1 MFKLQLIYVI
11 DSLCGCHAYSKIM
24 RYNPLYTYTKLDRQ
38 DGNGLGRVYVD
49 TVGNKIP
56 SVTTIL
62 SKTKDMTHLNAWKK
76 RIGEDKAKQITE
88 ESAGLGTTM
97 HAHLEAYVLGQERP
111 GGNNYGR
118 LMAQRM
124 ADTIISEG
132 LCDVNEAWGV
142 EAHLHFENLWAGT
155 TDLVGT
161 YQGEPA
167 IMDFKTTIK
176 PKKKEWVEDYKLQL
190 AAYAMAHNA
199 IFETDIKTT
208 VVFMVSREC
217 EFQKFVWTG
226 DEFEQAKSEWAQRV
240 SDYYEKYV
248 F

>member
-1 MFKLQLIYVI
+1 MQ
-11 DSLCGCHAYSKIM
+11 
-24 RYNPLYTYTKLDRQ
+24 YNPLYEYKKLDRQ
-38 DGNGLGRVYVD
+38 DGGDQGRVYVD
-49 TVGNKIP
+49 TAGNKIP

-62 SKTKDMTHLNAWKK
+62 SKTKDNTHLIQWKK
-76 RIGEDKAKQITE
+76 RIGEDKAKRITE

-97 HAHLEAYVLGQERP
+97 HSHLEAYVLGQPRP

-118 LMAQRM
+118 LMAKRM

-132 LCDVNEAWGV
+132 FADVTEVWGV
-142 EAHLHFENLWAGT
+142 EAHLYFENLWAGT

-161 YQGEPA
+161 YQNKPA

-190 AAYAMAHNA
+190 AAYAMAHDS
-199 IFETDIKTT
+199 IFKTKIETT

-217 EFQKFVWTG
+217 EFQKFVWTS
-226 DEFEQAKSEWAQRV
+226 DELEQAKLEWSQRV
-240 SDYYEKYV
+240 STYYEKYV

>member
-1 MFKLQLIYVI
+1 ML
-11 DSLCGCHAYSKIM
+11 
-24 RYNPLYTYTKLDRQ
+24 YNPLFEYKKLDRQ
-38 DGNGLGRVYVD
+38 DGGAQGRVYVD
-49 TVGNKIP
+49 TLGNKIP

-62 SKTKDMTHLNAWKK
+62 SKTKDMAHLIAWKK

-97 HAHLEAYVLGQERP
+97 HAHLEAHILGQQRP

-132 LCDVNEAWGV
+132 LIDVDEAWGV
-142 EAHLHFENLWAGT
+142 EAHLKFENLWAGT
-155 TDLVGT
+155 TDLVGIF
-161 YQGEPA
+161 QGKPA

-190 AAYAMAHNA
+190 AAYAMAHDS
-199 IFETDIKTT
+199 IFGTNIDTT
-208 VVFMVSREC
+208 VVFMVSRDC
-217 EFQKFVWTG
+217 EFQRFVWSG
-226 DEFEQAKSEWAQRV
+226 IEFEQAKLEWAKRV
-240 SDYYEKYV
+240 SDYYEKHV
-248 F
+248 FS

>member
-1 MFKLQLIYVI
+1 MVKF
-11 DSLCGCHAYSKIM
+11 
-24 RYNPLYTYTKLDRQ
+24 NPIYTYKKLDRQ
-38 DGNGLGRVYVD
+38 DGGGQGRVYVD
-49 TVGNKIP
+49 DVGNKIP

-62 SKTKDMTHLNAWKK
+62 SKTKDMTHLIAWKK

-97 HAHLEAYVLGQERP
+97 HAHLEAYVLGEQRP

-124 ADTIISEG
+124 ADTVISEG
-132 LCDVNEAWGV
+132 LIDVDEVWGV
-142 EAHLHFENLWAGT
+142 ESHLYYENLWAGT
-155 TDLVGT
+155 TDLVGM
-161 YQGEPA
+161 YMGRPA

-176 PKKKEWVEDYKLQL
+176 PKKREWVEDYRLQL
-190 AAYAMAHNA
+190 AAYAMAHNN
-199 IFETDIKTT
+199 IHGTNINTT

-226 DEFEQAKSEWAQRV
+226 HEFEESTVLWSQKVA
-240 SDYYEKYV
+240 DYYERFV

>member
-1 MFKLQLIYVI
+1 MVKHNPIYE
-11 DSLCGCHAYSKIM
+11 Y
-24 RYNPLYTYTKLDRQ
+24 RQLDRQ
-38 DGNGLGRVYVD
+38 DGGSQGRVYVD
-49 TVGNKIP
+49 AAGNKIP

-62 SKTKDMTHLNAWKK
+62 SKTKDMKHLIAWKK

-118 LMAQRM
+118 LMAKRM
-124 ADTIISEG
+124 ADTIIAEG
-132 LCDVNEAWGV
+132 LIDVDEVWGT
-142 EAHLHFENLWAGT
+142 EAHLYYENLWAGT
-155 TDLVGT
+155 TDLVGMF
-161 YQGEPA
+161 QGKPA

-176 PKKKEWVEDYKLQL
+176 PKKREWVEDYRLQL

-199 IFETDIKTT
+199 IYGTDIQTT
-208 VVFMVSREC
+208 VVFMVSRDC
-217 EFQKFVWTG
+217 EFQRFVWSG
-226 DEFEQAKSEWAQRV
+226 PEFEESTLLWSKRV
-240 SDYYEKYV
+240 ADYYEKFV

>member
-1 MFKLQLIYVI
+1 MK
-11 DSLCGCHAYSKIM
+11 
-24 RYNPLYTYTKLDRQ
+24 YNPIYTYKKLDRQ
-38 DGNGLGRVYVD
+38 DGGGQGRVYVD
-49 TVGNKIP
+49 DVGNKIP

-62 SKTKDMTHLNAWKK
+62 SKTKDMKHLIAWKK

-97 HAHLEAYVLGQERP
+97 HAHLEAYVLGEQRP

-124 ADTIISEG
+124 ADTIIAEG
-132 LCDVNEAWGV
+132 LIDVDEVWGV
-142 EAHLHFENLWAGT
+142 ESHLYYENLWAGT
-155 TDLVGT
+155 TDLVGM
-161 YQGEPA
+161 YMGRPA

-176 PKKKEWVEDYKLQL
+176 PKKREWVEDYRLQL
-190 AAYAMAHNA
+190 AAYAMAHNN
-199 IFETDIKTT
+199 IHGTNIDTT

-217 EFQKFVWTG
+217 EFQKFVWSG
-226 DEFEQAKSEWAQRV
+226 HEFEESTLLWSQKVA
-240 SDYYEKYV
+240 DYYERFV

>member
-1 MFKLQLIYVI
+1 MIK
-11 DSLCGCHAYSKIM
+11 
-24 RYNPLYTYTKLDRQ
+24 YNPIYTYKKLDRQ
-38 DGNGLGRVYVD
+38 DGGGQGRVYVD
-49 TVGNKIP
+49 DVGNKIP

-62 SKTKDMTHLNAWKK
+62 SKTKDMTHLIAWKK

-97 HAHLEAYVLGQERP
+97 HAHLEAYVLGEQRP

-124 ADTIISEG
+124 ADTVISEG
-132 LCDVNEAWGV
+132 LIDVDEVWGV
-142 EAHLHFENLWAGT
+142 ESHLYYENLWAGT
-155 TDLVGT
+155 TDLVGM
-161 YQGEPA
+161 YMGRPA

-176 PKKKEWVEDYKLQL
+176 PKKREWVEDYRLQL
-190 AAYAMAHNA
+190 AAYAMAHNN
-199 IFETDIKTT
+199 IHGTNIDTT

-226 DEFEQAKSEWAQRV
+226 HEFEESTVLWSQKVA
-240 SDYYEKYV
+240 DYYERFV

>member
-1 MFKLQLIYVI
+1 MIK
-11 DSLCGCHAYSKIM
+11 
-24 RYNPLYTYTKLDRQ
+24 YNPIYTYKKLDRQ
-38 DGNGLGRVYVD
+38 DGGGQGRVYVD
-49 TVGNKIP
+49 DAGNKIP

-62 SKTKDMTHLNAWKK
+62 SKTKDMTHLIAWKK

-97 HAHLEAYVLGQERP
+97 HAHLEAYVLGEPRP

-124 ADTIISEG
+124 ADTVIAEG
-132 LCDVNEAWGV
+132 LIDVDEVWGV
-142 EAHLHFENLWAGT
+142 ESHLYYENLWAGT
-155 TDLVGT
+155 TDLVGM
-161 YQGEPA
+161 YMGRPA

-176 PKKKEWVEDYKLQL
+176 PKKREWVEDYRLQL
-190 AAYAMAHNA
+190 AAYAMAHNN
-199 IFETDIKTT
+199 IHGTNIETT

-217 EFQKFVWTG
+217 EFQKFVWSG
-226 DEFEQAKSEWAQRV
+226 HEFEESTLLWSQKVA
-240 SDYYEKYV
+240 DYYERFV